1 LDGFCFQTFD
11 LRRSTIYMRLRF
23 LWTGKTKNSFI
34 NGLVLDYLDRIRHMV
49 PCDVVE
55 IRDLS
60 KKRSLK
66 AAALVE
72 GEAEEF
78 TRHMQ
83 SSGTVVAL
91 DEKGKQ
97 ISSSEFSR
105 WLESE
110 LNGGGRSITFIIGGP
125 EGLSRK
131 ISERARMVLS
141 IGKMTWT
148 HEMCRA
154 LLLEQVYRALCI
166 VRGIPY
172 HKG

>member
-1 LDGFCFQTFD
+1 M
-11 LRRSTIYMRLRF
+11 I
-23 LWTGKTKNSFI
+23 
-34 NGLVLDYLDRIRHMV
+34 
-49 PCDVVE
+49 PCEVIE
-55 IRDLS
+55 THDLS

-78 TRHMQ
+78 SRHLS
-83 SSGTVVAL
+83 SSGKIVAL
-91 DEKGKQ
+91 DENGTQ
-97 ISSSEFSR
+97 LSSAGFSR

-110 LNGGGRSITFIIGGP
+110 LNSGGRSLSFVIGGP
-125 EGLSRK
+125 EGLSSK
-131 ISERARMVLS
+131 ITERAQLVLS

-166 VRGIPY
+166 LRGIPY
-172 HKG
+172 HKA